1 VVLLER
7 FDVVVV
13 GGGPAGL
20 SSAWHLASRGFGV
33 VVVDD
38 RVPVNSGT
46 LCGVY
51 VPLSVFEEFG
61 LPRRLGVY
69 GVGGV
74 VIVSRGGVW
83 DVDLGG
89 VVGYNVDRDR
99 LASFLADGIRDEG
112 GVVVEGCRV
121 GGFEVSDRGVVVRGC
136 GRVFGGRVLV
146 GADGAYSKIG
156 AYVRGRFRRDELG
169 LAAQVRV
176 SSTKRFGERVRNRN
190 VIFLGGEF
198 SPFGYGWIF
207 PKRDVLD
214 VGVGSLASRT
224 TGSGLVGYVGRVA
237 GFFGL
242 KVEGRVGFA
251 PVPLCG
257 PKSRVARGRVLVVG
271 DAAGHV
277 SPLTGEGVRFAL
289 EAGRFA
295 AESIAE
301 YLSGRTSLSGMGRRY
316 LWRLWRGF
324 YRRLWLERRLLDVF
338 SGGHVASSSLVLDEK
353 FRRIVAGLYTDSVD
367 VYWAVLKGAWR
378 LVVSKLVG

>member
-1 VVLLER
+1 MEW
-7 FDVVVV
+7 FDVVV
-13 GGGPAGL
+13 GGGPGGWVVGGFWLLGGLVLLWLMTVCLLMVVSFVAG
-20 SSAWHLASRGFGV
+20 
-33 VVVDD
+33 
-38 RVPVNSGT
+38 
-46 LCGVY
+46 Y
-51 VPLSVFEEFG
+51 IPLSVFEEFG
-61 LPRRLGVY
+61 LPRSLGVY
-69 GVGGV
+69 EVGGV
-74 VIVSRGGVW
+74 VIVSRGGMW

-99 LASFLADGIRDEG
+99 LAGFLADRVRSEG

-121 GGFEVSDRGVVVRGC
+121 SGFEVSERGIVVRGC

-169 LAAQVRV
+169 LAVQVRV
-176 SSTKRFGERVRNRN
+176 PSTKRFEERVRNRN

-207 PKRDVLD
+207 PKKGVLD
-214 VGVGSLASRT
+214 VGVGSLASRA
-224 TGSGLVGYVGRVA
+224 TGIELVGYVRRVA

-242 KVEGRVGFA
+242 VFDGLPGFA
-251 PVPLCG
+251 PVLLCG

-277 SPLTGEGVRFAL
+277 SPLTGEGIRFAL

-301 YLSGRTSLSGMGRRY
+301 YLSGRLSLLGMGRRY

-324 YRRLWLERRLLDVF
+324 YRRLWLERRLLSVF
-338 SGGHVASSSLVLDEK
+338 SGGRVASSSLVLDEG
-353 FRRIVAGLYTDSVD
+353 FRRVFAGLYTDSVG
-367 VYWAVLKGAWR
+367 VYWAVLRG
-378 LVVSKLVG
+378 L